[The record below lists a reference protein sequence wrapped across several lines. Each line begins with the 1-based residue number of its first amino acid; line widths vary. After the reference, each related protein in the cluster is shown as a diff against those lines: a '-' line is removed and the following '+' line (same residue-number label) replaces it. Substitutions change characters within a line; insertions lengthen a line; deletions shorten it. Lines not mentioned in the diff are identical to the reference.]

1 MAKNLTKT
9 DSNSGNYRG
18 FTIRLAIT
26 IIVGFLIVDAYFIY
40 TSYNDYLDKSE
51 QEVMERLQA
60 ITSTAALGIDGDKH
74 ALLQEKF
81 KEKDGIADNRQ
92 DSTYSKLQQKLNA
105 VQRANNLSTNL
116 YTLFWKDDAQ
126 TEDDQWNFY
135 YGVTSQNPCF
145 RHSYNTAPDVFR
157 KQFNEGAT
165 IPVYTTENG
174 KWISAFSPI
183 KDAEGNVV
191 AVVQADETFDNFITE
206 AKGVLVRNLLISL
219 LVLSIMAGVLFL
231 LINRWVKISMAEQE
245 YQNWLKTGQNN
256 LNELLTGDANAQQIA
271 DASLKFV
278 SEYLNAHVGITFVSN
293 MKKSFKL
300 KGTYGFDS
308 FGDKKQ
314 SFKVGEGTLGQA
326 VKDQQT
332 HIMDPAPLGYLKVGS
347 GLGEKD
353 ATSVIVKPLV
363 FENDTVGLIELAF
376 LRGID
381 DKITDLLESV
391 APTIAAAIN
400 SAITRDK
407 VNELLVTTQEQSHKM
422 REQQEKLTEVNEEL
436 EAQQEELRQANE
448 ELQEQTLQLQQ
459 SEEEL
464 RTQQEEIMQIN
475 RELEEKAKQLEI
487 KNLSIIEQNGEMELA
502 KRDLEKK
509 ADELETTSRYKSE
522 FLANMSHE
530 LRTPLNSIL
539 LLSKLLSDNKGEN
552 MDSEQVEFS
561 SIIHKSGNG
570 LLALINEILDLSKI
584 ESGKMDIKIEP
595 IELAELRTDTD
606 ALFRVL
612 ANDKGLEFITQIDPG
627 VPAEIR
633 TDRMRVDQVVKNMLS
648 NAFKFTDKGGTV
660 EMKAYLPDMS
670 NHENEELRGRKDII
684 AIAVRDT
691 GIGIP
696 ADKLGTVFEAF
707 QQADGSTKRKYG
719 GTGLGLSIS
728 KEIAHLLGGDL
739 CLESTVGEGSTF
751 TLYLPFVSL
760 PTVEEEEGS
769 GEIPHH
775 PTAPPV
781 AAPAPAPAAPA
792 ATPQPAPTIEAS
804 APPTPP
810 EDQVVLLAE
819 ELEDDK
825 QNIQPDDKVMLIV
838 EDDPTFAR
846 LMLNFSR
853 ERGFKGIVAMQ
864 GDRGLQLAKRYKPA
878 AILLDNML
886 PVMDGMQVIDK
897 IKADPELRHIPVHFI
912 SAIDMSK
919 QSAEKGAIGYLMKPI
934 SKEQVMS
941 AFDDIEKILNDDV
954 RSILIVGKNEV
965 TKESI
970 MNHLQGGD
978 VSFEYATTVFDAFSH
993 ISENKV
999 DAVIIDLES
1008 TGSDLFELMDQIS
1021 NDQRFGKLPLI
1032 LNASRELTAKEVEKL
1047 EFYDKAIMVRKAS
1060 SFQKL
1065 MDETNLFLH
1074 RVEQNISSTS
1084 APTQTNG
1091 AVQDDALAG
1100 KKVLV
1105 VDDDVRNIFALNAL
1119 LESEDMAVETANDG
1133 YESIEFLQNEPD
1145 VDVILMDI
1153 MMPGMD
1159 GYETIGQIRKM
1170 AAYKNTPIIAV
1181 TAKAMAGDR
1190 EKCIEAGASD
1200 YVSKPI
1206 DSDQMLSVLKV
1217 WLHNG

>member
-1 MAKNLTKT
+1 M
-9 DSNSGNYRG
+9 
-18 FTIRLAIT
+18 
-26 IIVGFLIVDAYFIY
+26 
-40 TSYNDYLDKSE
+40 
-51 QEVMERLQA
+51 
-60 ITSTAALGIDGDKH
+60 
-74 ALLQEKF
+74 
-81 KEKDGIADNRQ
+81 
-92 DSTYSKLQQKLNA
+92 
-105 VQRANNLSTNL
+105 
-116 YTLFWKDDAQ
+116 
-126 TEDDQWNFY
+126 
-135 YGVTSQNPCF
+135 
-145 RHSYNTAPDVFR
+145 
-157 KQFNEGAT
+157 FNEGGT

-183 KDAEGNVV
+183 KDSEGNIV
-191 AVVQADETFDNFITE
+191 AVVQADETFDSFITA
-206 AKGVLVRNLLISL
+206 AKGVLVRNVLISL
-219 LVLSIMAGVLFL
+219 IVLSIMAAVLFF
-231 LINRWVKISMAEQE
+231 LINRWVKLSMAEQE
-245 YQNWLKTGQNN
+245 YQNWLKSGQND
-256 LNELLTGDANAQQIA
+256 LNEILTGDRNAQQIA

-278 SEYLNAHVGITFVSN
+278 AQYLNAHVGITYVSN
-293 MKKSFKL
+293 LKNKYKL
-300 KGTYGFDS
+300 KGTYGFESYGDQKDS
-308 FGDKKQ
+308 FK
-314 SFKVGEGTLGQA
+314 SGEGTLGQA
-326 VKDQQT
+326 VLDGET
-332 HIMDPAPLGYLKVGS
+332 HVMDPAPMGYLKVGS

-353 ATSVIVKPLV
+353 AVSIIVKPLV
-363 FENDTVGLIELAF
+363 FEKETVGLIELAF
-376 LRGID
+376 LRRID
-381 DKITDLLESV
+381 SKIEDLLESV
-391 APTIAAAIN
+391 SPTIAAAIN

-407 VNELLVTTQEQSHKM
+407 VNELLVTTQEQSEKM

-509 ADELETTSRYKSE
+509 ASELETTSRYKSE

-552 MDSEQVEFS
+552 MSTEQVEFS

-570 LLALINEILDLSKI
+570 LLSLINEILDLSKI
-584 ESGKMDIKIEP
+584 ESGKMDIEIEP
-595 IELAELRTDTD
+595 LELAELRSDTD
-606 ALFRVL
+606 AVFRVL
-612 ANDKGLEFITQIDPG
+612 ANDKGLEFLTSIDPV
-627 VPAEIR
+627 VPPEIK
-633 TDRMRVDQVVKNMLS
+633 TDRMRVDQVIKNMLS

-660 EMKAYLPDMS
+660 ELRGFLPDMS
-670 NHENEELRGRKDII
+670 DHENHSLKGRKDIV
-684 AIAVRDT
+684 AISVRDT

-728 KEIAHLLGGDL
+728 KEIALLLGGDL
-739 CLESTVGEGSTF
+739 CLTSTVGVGSTF
-751 TLYLPFVSL
+751 TLYLPYVSL
-760 PTVEEEEGS
+760 PTVEEEETQNP
-769 GEIPHH
+769 IPQ
-775 PTAPPV
+775 PV
-781 AAPAPAPAAPA
+781 YAAPAQPAAAIRPV
-792 ATPQPAPTIEAS
+792 APTIESTSNGA
-804 APPTPP
+804 APK

-825 QNIQPDDKVMLIV
+825 QNISSGDKVMLIV

-853 ERGFKGIVAMQ
+853 ERGFKGIIALQ

-886 PVMDGMQVIDK
+886 PVMDGMQVIDR
-897 IKADPELRHIPVHFI
+897 IKEDPELRHIPVHFI

-919 QSAEKGAIGYLMKPI
+919 QSAAKGAIGYLMKPI
-934 SKEQVMS
+934 SKEQVMN
-941 AFDDIEKILNDDV
+941 AFDSIERIIDNEV
-954 RSILIVGKNEV
+954 RSILIVGKNEA
-965 TKESI
+965 TKDSI
-970 MNHLQGGD
+970 VNYLQGED
-978 VSFEYATTVFDAFSH
+978 VSFHYSSTVFDAFSH

-1008 TGSDLFELMDQIS
+1008 TGSELFELMDQIS
-1021 NDQRFGKLPLI
+1021 NDSRFGKLPLI
-1032 LNASRELTAKEVEKL
+1032 LNASRELTPKEVEKL

-1074 RVEQNISSTS
+1074 RVEQTIGTST
-1084 APTQTNG
+1084 PTQVNTNIN
-1091 AVQDDALAG
+1091 DDDLSG

-1119 LESEDMAVETANDG
+1119 LESEDMLVETANDG
-1133 YESIEFLQNEPD
+1133 YESIDYLQNEPD

-1159 GYETIGQIRKM
+1159 GYETIEQIRKM
-1170 AAYKNTPIIAV
+1170 TAYKDTPIIAV

-1200 YVSKPI
+1200 YISKPV
-1206 DSDQMLSVLKV
+1206 DSDQMISLLKV
-1217 WLHNG
+1217 WLHKSN